1 MKSVVRCDTVG
12 SHESMAC
19 CDTAGPYGIME
30 TVLTVM
36 SWSDYLEQRL
46 DKVKRLKWMFIKGLQ
61 WIHLGS
67 QKPPRGYTQD
77 GQW

>member
-1 MKSVVRCDTVG
+1 MKSVVHWDTVG

-36 SWSDYLEQRL
+36 PWSGYLEQRL
-46 DKVKRLKWMFIKGLQ
+46 DKVKRIKWVFIKVL
-61 WIHLGS
+61 
-67 QKPPRGYTQD
+67 
-77 GQW
+77 